1 MVALNSED
9 KHALF
14 DAKHVPHIRLSGN
27 GVAICLTKEELEL
40 EYLKGFTSRA
50 GYTWHHIDLSWVRSL
65 HSS

>member
-1 MVALNSED
+1 MAALRSGDNR
-9 KHALF
+9 ALF
-14 DAKHVPHIRLSGN
+14 DAMHVPQVRLSGN
-27 GVAICLTKEELEL
+27 GGAISLTKEELEL